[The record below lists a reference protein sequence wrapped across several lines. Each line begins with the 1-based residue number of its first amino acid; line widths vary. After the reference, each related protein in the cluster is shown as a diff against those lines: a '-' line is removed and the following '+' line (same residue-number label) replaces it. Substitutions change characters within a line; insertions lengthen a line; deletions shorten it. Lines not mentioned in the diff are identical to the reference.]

1 MLAAYLAGME
11 SLFSKYKNVK
21 YLLCVMDVVTN
32 MWELNI

>member
-1 MLAAYLAGME
+1 MLAADLAGME
-11 SLFSKYKNVK
+11 SLLSKNKNVK